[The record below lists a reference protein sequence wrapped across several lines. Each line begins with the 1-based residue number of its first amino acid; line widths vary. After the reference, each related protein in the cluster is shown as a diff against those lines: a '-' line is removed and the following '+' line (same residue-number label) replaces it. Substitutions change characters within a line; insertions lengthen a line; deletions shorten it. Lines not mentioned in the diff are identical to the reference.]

1 MAHATHMKTLPADL
15 SAPAFV
21 SAWRTR
27 ALTVGAIF
35 GVIGLIL
42 AFLAGDHFQHLL
54 RSWLLGFMITLG
66 FSIGGMALLMVQ
78 YLSGGKWGLLVRRPL
93 EAMSRSLPVA
103 FLYFL
108 PIGIFVKQLYLWAM
122 YPTTDSVHAAVKQ
135 GLLNEIQEHALDY
148 KRPMLNIPTFW
159 IVSLICFAIWWFYDS
174 RLNKWSLQR
183 DQEVGLEIPRESVNN
198 VPFWQKRFENLSG
211 FGVVV
216 YAITLTAVAIYC
228 VMSLDPTW
236 YSSVYGL
243 QFLVGQGY
251 GVLALVVLTL
261 IGLSKAE
268 PIKTV
273 LRVTEQHDLG
283 KLCFAF
289 VMLNMYL
296 AFSAFLIIWSGN
308 LPEEIPWYLDRI
320 RGNWGVVATLDFI
333 FHWLLPFAMLLSR
346 DLKRNQKRLA
356 TVCKLMIFARCWD
369 MFWLIEPNFADARRN
384 LHFSIGILEYAFIP
398 TAMIAFWMAYYFTQ
412 LQKRPLVP
420 VNDPHLAEILEPDHA
435 HA

>member
-1 MAHATHMKTLPADL
+1 MTHVTYAKTLPADL

-21 SAWRTR
+21 SVWRSR
-27 ALTVGAIF
+27 ALVVGAVF

-54 RSWLLGFMITLG
+54 RSWLLGLMITLG

-78 YLSGGKWGLLVRRPL
+78 YLSGGKWGLLIRRPL

-103 FLYFL
+103 FIYFI
-108 PIGIFVKQLYLWAM
+108 PVAIFAKQLYLWAA
-122 YPTTDSVHAAVKQ
+122 YPTTESVHDGVKQ
-135 GLLNEIQEHALDY
+135 GILSEIQAHALNY
-148 KRPMLNIPTFW
+148 KRPMLNWPTF
-159 IVSLICFAIWWFYDS
+159 IVVSLICFAIWFFYER
-174 RLNKWSLQR
+174 RLNNWSLQR
-183 DQEVGLEIPRESVNN
+183 DQEVGLEVPRESANN

-216 YAITLTAVAIYC
+216 YAITLTAIAIYC

-273 LRVTEQHDLG
+273 LRTTEQHDLG

-296 AFSAFLIIWSGN
+296 AFASFLIIWSGN

-320 RGNWGVVATLDFI
+320 RGNWGVIATLDFI
-333 FHWLLPFAMLLSR
+333 FHWLLPFSMLLSR
-346 DLKRNQKRLA
+346 DLKRNKGRLA
-356 TVCKLMIFARCWD
+356 KVCCLMIFARCWD

-384 LHFSIGILEYAFIP
+384 LHFSVGILEYAFIP
-398 TAMIAFWMAYYFTQ
+398 TAMIAFWMAWYFTQ

>member
-1 MAHATHMKTLPADL
+1 MAHATHLKTLPADL

-27 ALTVGAIF
+27 ALTVGAVF

-42 AFLAGDHFQHLL
+42 AFLANDHFQHFL
-54 RSWLLGFMITLG
+54 RSWLLGFMICFG
-66 FSIGGMALLMVQ
+66 FSVGGMALLMVQ

-93 EAMSRSLPVA
+93 EAMSRTLPLAFLFFLPV
-103 FLYFL
+103 
-108 PIGIFVKQLYLWAM
+108 GIFAKQLYIWAK
-122 YPTTDSVHAAVKQ
+122 YPDAESALKQ
-135 GLLNEIQEHALDY
+135 GFINAIQAHAIAY
-148 KRPMLNIPTFW
+148 KKPMLNVTSMW
-159 IVSLICFAIWWFYDS
+159 VVSLICFAIWAFYVWK
-174 RLNKWSLQR
+174 LNKWSLQR
-183 DQEVGLEIPRESVNN
+183 DQEVGLELPRESANN
-198 VPFWQKRFENLSG
+198 VPFWQKRFENISG

-216 YAITLTAVAIYC
+216 YSITLTAGAIYW

-251 GVLALVVLTL
+251 GVLALVVLTTL
-261 IGLSKAE
+261 GLSKGE

-273 LRVTEQHDLG
+273 LRITEQHDLG

-289 VMLNMYL
+289 VMLNIYL

-308 LPEEIPWYLDRI
+308 LPDEIPWYLDRI
-320 RGNWGVVATLDFI
+320 RGHWGIIATLDFI
-333 FHWLLPFAMLLSR
+333 FHWLLPFSLLLSA
-346 DLKRNQKRLA
+346 DLKRNKKKLA
-356 TVCKLMIFARCWD
+356 TVCRLMIFARCWD

-420 VNDPHLAEILEPDHA
+420 VNDPHLAEILEPEHVHA
-435 HA
+435 

>member
-1 MAHATHMKTLPADL
+1 MAHATYAKTLPADL
-15 SAPAFV
+15 NAPAFV

-27 ALTVGAIF
+27 ALIMGSVF
-35 GVIGLIL
+35 GVIGVIL
-42 AFLAGDHFQHLL
+42 AFLANDNFQHLL

-93 EAMSRSLPVA
+93 EAMSRSLPVV

-108 PIGIFVKQLYLWAM
+108 PIGVFVKQLYLWAK
-122 YPTTDSVHAAVKQ
+122 YPDAEGAYKQ
-135 GLLNEIQEHALDY
+135 GLISFAQAHAISY
-148 KRPMLNIPTFW
+148 KKPMLNVTSFW
-159 IVSLICFAIWWFYDS
+159 VVSLICFAIWAFYVW

-183 DQEVGLEIPRESVNN
+183 DQEIGLEAPRDGSQN

-216 YAITLTAVAIYC
+216 YAITLSAGAIYW

-261 IGLSKAE
+261 IGLSKGE
-268 PIKTV
+268 PIKTI
-273 LRVTEQHDLG
+273 LRPTEQHDLG

-296 AFSAFLIIWSGN
+296 AFAAFLIIW
-308 LPEEIPWYLDRI
+308 
-320 RGNWGVVATLDFI
+320 
-333 FHWLLPFAMLLSR
+333 
-346 DLKRNQKRLA
+346 
-356 TVCKLMIFARCWD
+356 
-369 MFWLIEPNFADARRN
+369 
-384 LHFSIGILEYAFIP
+384 
-398 TAMIAFWMAYYFTQ
+398 
-412 LQKRPLVP
+412 
-420 VNDPHLAEILEPDHA
+420 
-435 HA
+435 